1 MSTGE
6 HNTGYA
12 ASYELNPV
20 MNLYFMRDQMITTAK
35 GVVLGSMNSEQ
46 RRVET
51 RIAKFALHKLGV
63 EPIYEV
69 TGDGR
74 LEGGDFIPAGDTVFL
89 GQGLRTNAD
98 AVAQLIRHDVF
109 GGARVVVVKE
119 QWHSQDQMHLDTY
132 FNVLGPDLAVLVEE
146 RMDLR
151 DEAGSVV
158 KAARP
163 DLRLSVDVYELDEAG
178 YELVERDAD
187 FQAYVEEELGFRL
200 VPVTNDDQLDYGI
213 NFLTVAPYRTLG
225 VDGVSQDYKDR
236 LAAEGVEATW
246 MDFHNL
252 TGGYGAAHCTTQV
265 LRRLP

>member
-1 MSTGE
+1 MDQLHPVDLVKIILEQPTVTLVSTGE

-12 ASYELNPV
+12 ASYELNPGDD
-20 MNLYFMRDQMITTAK
+20 LLFMRDQMITTAK

-74 LEGGDFIPAGDTVFL
+74 LEGGDFIPAGTRSSWGKVCEPT
-89 GQGLRTNAD
+89 RTPWPSSSGMMCS
-98 AVAQLIRHDVF
+98 

-146 RMDLR
+146 RMDLSR
-151 DEAGSVV
+151 RGGPVV
-158 KAARP
+158 KAAR
-163 DLRLSVDVYELDEAG
+163 LIAGERDVYELDEAG
-178 YELVERDAD
+178 YELVRSATRI
-187 FQAYVEEELGFRL
+187 FR
-200 VPVTNDDQLDYGI
+200 PTSRRSLDSAWI
-213 NFLTVAPYRTLG
+213 P
-225 VDGVSQDYKDR
+225 
-236 LAAEGVEATW
+236 
-246 MDFHNL
+246 
-252 TGGYGAAHCTTQV
+252 
-265 LRRLP
+265 